1 MNTPEFFHLLLSGLY
16 RRSRNLTVSA
26 FRLADFTAGGDFHPA
41 LKINYVYIL
50 ISAWMDD
57 SELVRRIAGEIS
69 DDAVRIFQIEH
80 LENGVR
86 GLAVLALDDRVCN
99 AHLFGRHVVLKYG
112 FTAQPYPSV
121 FGTGHRKLHIGI
133 CLHIF
138 VDILLVVC
146 AEPQLA
152 VHFTGKHK
160 GTCLCLTVCANSGKI
175 LYRVCLQEFNN
186 FLHFNTSIEM

>member
-26 FRLADFTAGGDFHPA
+26 FRLADFTAGGGFHPA
-41 LKINYVYIL
+41 LKINYAYIL

-99 AHLFGRHVVLKYG
+99 AHLFAAML
-112 FTAQPYPSV
+112 FSNTALPLSRIQAYS
-121 FGTGHRKLHIGI
+121 GL
-133 CLHIF
+133 
-138 VDILLVVC
+138 D
-146 AEPQLA
+146 
-152 VHFTGKHK
+152 
-160 GTCLCLTVCANSGKI
+160 TVSC
-175 LYRVCLQEFNN
+175 
-186 FLHFNTSIEM
+186 T